1 MKKLAFIVVFA
12 IAASHAYSQSKTYF
26 SAGGEIIFS
35 LAAIDHTN
43 TYYPEGNS
51 EGNIMRFSP
60 FFCVQTNFNYD
71 FSKNFGSYLGLSIR
85 NIGFIYD
92 DWQVPNPDAPGETKT
107 QKKKF
112 RTYNLGLPIGLKIG
126 LMDKVFVYG
135 GYEIEYPFNYKEKTF
150 DGDDKQEE
158 KVNVWFGDRVEQ
170 FQHGFFA
177 GIQLPFGA
185 NLKFKYYLSNF
196 HNMDYV
202 DNNGSKPYEGLKAN
216 VFYFALSF
224 NPFKNM
230 KDTFSEGK
238 EKKSYY

>member
-1 MKKLAFIVVFA
+1 MKKIA
-12 IAASHAYSQSKTYF
+12 ISLMFVITVSLAYSQSKTYF

-43 TYYPEGNS
+43 AYYPNGNS

-60 FFCVQTNFNYD
+60 FFCLQTNFNYD

-92 DWQVPNPDAPGETKT
+92 QYPVPNPENPAETKML
-107 QKKKF
+107 KKKF

-126 LMDKVFVYG
+126 LLDKVFVYG
-135 GYEIEYPFNYKEKTF
+135 GYEIEFPFNYKEKTF
-150 DGDDKQEE
+150 DGDHKDDKF
-158 KVNVWFGDRVEQ
+158 NVWFSDRVEQ

-177 GIQLPFGA
+177 GIQLPYGA